1 MINLPFQFLGS
12 EDRITSRGD
21 ETELRV
27 TRRTDLTWGR
37 PLFQA
42 PVLRNPRQRE
52 EDLRFA
58 ADFRTK
64 DWLKR

>member
-1 MINLPFQFLGS
+1 MINLPFQFFGP
-12 EDRITSRGD
+12 EDHIATKD
-21 ETELRV
+21 ETDLRV

-37 PLFQA
+37 PLFHA
-42 PVLRNPRQRE
+42 PILVSPRQRA

-64 DWLKR
+64 DWMKR